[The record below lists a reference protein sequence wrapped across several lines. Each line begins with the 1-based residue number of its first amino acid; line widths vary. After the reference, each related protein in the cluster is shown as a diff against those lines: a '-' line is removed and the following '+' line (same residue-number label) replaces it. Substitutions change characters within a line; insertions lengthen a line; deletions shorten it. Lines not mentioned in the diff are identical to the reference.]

1 MVILYVGWDCT
12 SVIAA
17 LKKKHHSK
25 CYKFRAGLN
34 IIKQEWWWS
43 TLLPTI
49 NEYLNGR
56 YSVKIKVKLTSARST
71 TDAAAIYH
79 PLTAINLI
87 CRIKYRRYS
96 WISAK
101 ALYLTLIR
109 NILFHWSGKV
119 DFRSTFVLNREPIA
133 LFHDQLK
140 VVLCYSC
147 IPNTPCMYKR
157 VCQNLLYN

>member
-56 YSVKIKVKLTSARST
+56 YSVKIKVKLTSARSK
-71 TDAAAIYH
+71 TDAAARYH

-109 NILFHWSGKV
+109 NILFHWPGKL
-119 DFRSTFVLNREPIA
+119 DFRFIFLPIVEPNQVTYCTNENFSGLI
-133 LFHDQLK
+133 
-140 VVLCYSC
+140 
-147 IPNTPCMYKR
+147 
-157 VCQNLLYN
+157 